1 MGPRPGL
8 YLSDG
13 LRLGRPLELEVSD
26 KVGQLDAEESDGGGL
41 GYLAGIMS
49 QSNTC
54 PEVSVHQRR
63 SVIKLNRLHQHS
75 HAQLPTPNPAAESE
89 HDESVQTF

>member
-1 MGPRPGL
+1 MGWA
-8 YLSDG
+8 
-13 LRLGRPLELEVSD
+13 PLEPEVSD
-26 KVGQLDAEESDGGGL
+26 EVGQVEAEESDGGGL

-63 SVIKLNRLHQHS
+63 SVIELDRLHQHS

-89 HDESVQTF
+89 HDESVQAF